1 MLPCNIQFCNAY
13 TLVPLNASWQ
23 YGLKAIICFVNFL
36 KGNRITLGCF
46 TTVLW
51 ELVSLLLLVGCVM
64 TSCSFSTERCLED
77 HELIVQVEST
87 MGSESKFLFRKNYA
101 KYEFF
106 KNPMVSLILSC
117 LHHRERGGL
126 Q

>member
-13 TLVPLNASWQ
+13 TLVPLNASWR

-51 ELVSLLLLVGCVM
+51 ELVSLRLLVGCVM

-106 KNPMVSLILSC
+106 KNPMVSLIT
-117 LHHRERGGL
+117 
-126 Q
+126 